1 MIGSLR
7 RAARHVYGDADADH
21 LNSRAWRA
29 TALLQMLDRSQS
41 LLSPEGERGI
51 GERAILFDC

>member
-7 RAARHVYGDADADH
+7 RAARHVYGDADADR

-41 LLSPEGERGI
+41 LLSPERSEW
-51 GERAILFDC
+51 